1 MQRVQFPQLLYSSP
15 YSTVSFS
22 VSVLESYFFSKRKGS
37 TSRCAALYDTQSD
50 ESERRH
56 SRMGH
61 KSDRGARGAHESER
75 QQRRRSAKERANG
88 DMGAGARKRLCF
100 RFTTTKGDT
109 GAGARKRERT
119 RTYPSHRQVIA
130 PAVAAC
136 PLFRFCLY
144 LQRRVCQCAALQA
157 RFRSRTSQSLYL
169 ALLTLCSESTV
180 RWRPLHFP
188 PDIIMRL

>member
-37 TSRCAALYDTQSD
+37 TSRCAALYDTQSN

-130 PAVAAC
+130 PAVAAPPALC
-136 PLFRFCLY
+136 FVFAFICSGACASALRFKRASAAELPNHYTWRCSLF
-144 LQRRVCQCAALQA
+144 ALN
-157 RFRSRTSQSLYL
+157 
-169 ALLTLCSESTV
+169 
-180 RWRPLHFP
+180 
-188 PDIIMRL
+188 RL